1 MRADGRAAGD
11 AGCAVAIPSVAVP
24 CHRVSIAIVG
34 AEDVDYRRVENDA
47 TCVGIIED
55 SDVVVYDGGWPL
67 RVESAAP
74 IVQWARQP
82 WHSSVNRGEPVELP
96 EKDAILVKGIG
107 WVAIGEAVV
116 ELVQKLL
123 AAQVG
128 KGGRPWR

>member
-1 MRADGRAAGD
+1 MRADGRTAGD

-24 CHRVSIAIVG
+24 RHRVSIAIVG
-34 AEDVDYRRVENDA
+34 AEDVDYRRVEDNT
-47 TCVGIIED
+47 TCVGIIQD
-55 SDVVVYDGGWPL
+55 TDVVVYDGGWPL

-74 IVQWARQP
+74 IVEWARQP
-82 WHSSVNRGEPVELP
+82 WHSSVNRGEPVKLP
-96 EKDAILVKGIG
+96 DQDAILVKGIG

>member
-1 MRADGRAAGD
+1 MRADGRAAWY

-24 CHRVSIAIVG
+24 RHRVAIAIG
-34 AEDVDYRRVENDA
+34 AEDVDYRRVEDNA
-47 TCVGIIED
+47 TCVRIIED
-55 SDVVVYDGGWPL
+55 SDVCVYDGGWPL

-74 IVQWARQP
+74 IIEWAWQP

-123 AAQVG
+123 AA
-128 KGGRPWR
+128 

>member
-24 CHRVSIAIVG
+24 RHRVSIAIVG
-34 AEDVDYRRVENDA
+34 AEDVDYRRVEDNA
-47 TCVGIIED
+47 TCVRIIED
-55 SDVVVYDGGWPL
+55 SDVCVYDGGWPL

-74 IVQWARQP
+74 IVEWARQP
-82 WHSSVNRGEPVELP
+82 RHSSINRGEPVELP

-123 AAQVG
+123 AA
-128 KGGRPWR
+128 

>member
-1 MRADGRAAGD
+1 MRADGRAAWY
-11 AGCAVAIPSVAVP
+11 AGRAVAIPSVAVP

-34 AEDVDYRRVENDA
+34 AEDVDYGRVEDNA
-47 TCVGIIED
+47 RCVGIIED
-55 SDVVVYDGGWPL
+55 AYVIIDDGGWPL

-96 EKDAILVKGIG
+96 DQDAILVKGIG